1 MPATLLFKH
10 IHVCITNDL
19 YNLNFIALDE
29 KLTELD
35 KLISKFWNN
44 CQPRT
49 LNEVLFPR
57 GIDADQVG
65 AVPLTVPGGQG
76 PLLGAGE
83 QFVAVTAVPRPP
95 ARTGRVGISWEKEVL

>member
-10 IHVCITNDL
+10 IYVYITNDL

-44 CQPRT
+44 CQ
-49 LNEVLFPR
+49 
-57 GIDADQVG
+57 
-65 AVPLTVPGGQG
+65 
-76 PLLGAGE
+76 
-83 QFVAVTAVPRPP
+83 
-95 ARTGRVGISWEKEVL
+95 